1 MAPALELRDPRETGR
16 ELRST
21 SLDKCQGDG
30 CMDATGGAE
39 AAGGGEREGLPGV
52 GGEAM
57 PEPKR
62 EKTAWPSQR
71 KEKGRQTDSPE
82 QTSHGS
88 NPEKFGDWGMER
100 SGSSRRGSWQG
111 GPGWG

>member
-1 MAPALELRDPRETGR
+1 MAWPPPRAQGPAGDRAGAPFQ
-16 ELRST
+16 
-21 SLDKCQGDG
+21 SLDKCPDDG

-39 AAGGGEREGLPGV
+39 AAGGWRAGRTP
-52 GGEAM
+52 GGEGM

-88 NPEKFGDWGMER
+88 DPEKFGDGGMER